1 MGSRFTTRRDLAG
14 ALAYHYGV
22 HFWNYDEALANYAI
36 TPSRSVDGAA
46 VIICD
51 VSQRAGLDG
60 VSVLCLRANGREFVN
75 HDGEG
80 WTLAEAVWLVND
92 AWGAGGWQ
100 GVTFEYSVS
109 VQVVVRGGR
118 VEWSSVD
125 DYGSLVSVQSAE
137 TGEEFKGAEEDA
149 LVNALGLLAD
159 ERAAYL
165 LGGER

>member
-1 MGSRFTTRRDLAG
+1 MGSRFTTKRDLAG

-22 HFWNYDEALANYAI
+22 QFLYDEATNIYAV

-46 VIICD
+46 VIICE

-60 VSVLCLRANGREFVN
+60 VSVLVLRANGREFVN
-75 HDGEG
+75 HDGDG
-80 WTLAEAVWLVND
+80 WTVAEAVWLVND

-109 VQVVVRGGR
+109 VQVVIRGGR

-125 DYGSLVSVQSAE
+125 DYGSLVSVQDID
-137 TGEEFKGAEEDA
+137 GEEFKGAEYDA
-149 LVNALGLLAD
+149 LVDALGSLAD
-159 ERAAYL
+159 ERVAYL
-165 LGGER
+165 LDGER